1 MRKIIYVASKAFKS
15 TVSCL
20 DFHQN
25 KEINSIKNKKH
36 TGSSLDAICT

>member
-25 KEINSIKNKKH
+25 KEINSIKNK
-36 TGSSLDAICT
+36 TLVSFLDAICT